1 LWIFVFKNSLSFD
14 MGQWYIYQWL
24 EGATVGM
31 GLYNKNKK

>member
-1 LWIFVFKNSLSFD
+1 

-31 GLYNKNKK
+31 SLYNKNKKIGVALINKKSKK